1 MASEDSNVPEAEPQP
16 IKYELVVTVSEAHNL
31 QNKDEAKGLTNYF
44 KSKPT
49 NLSDPFAII
58 KCGSF
63 RQKTSTIRDSLDP
76 VWNFEMRFPIYK
88 LDEVPQT
95 LYLECFDE
103 DPNDNEFLG
112 CACIPL
118 PEAIQEM
125 KGPYEQG
132 GWYNLVELGDPSLEP
147 PPVRRKR
154 RPAPVV
160 ARGPT
165 LSRAKAIVDEDESE
179 TPLPMKLP
187 DQTPDKDAP
196 LGNVRLVLKL
206 DPALPEP
213 EPDPLEEAAE
223 ELGEDQTPYGK
234 KFMVDRESLG
244 KAPLGDYTVRVN
256 ILEVNNLVGKDSSG
270 TSDPFVRVVCNGD
283 VKQTETLKATSSGIY
298 NELFTFNIEVA
309 NLSDLEVGKVFVQ
322 VLDANRLF
330 SNEPIGSFEVELGG
344 VYATPKH
351 ELWRQWFA
359 LTNSFGKGEGGVQGF
374 LKASFVVLGPEDEQQ
389 VHDEDQEEKAD
400 RLAAAAGVHNVYCM
414 NPDVD
419 VKQYALQLNVDRAEG
434 LPEMDSATMNAVGK
448 AADAFVAVCFGNPTE
463 VVTEVVNSQS
473 PKWNERLVLPATL
486 PSLSNTIR
494 VRVMDFDSISQH
506 DLIGQL
512 TLRFDDVL
520 AGEYKDARW
529 WNLYGPSENTSSDM
543 ATAMV
548 CGKVPGSAW
557 RGRVLMSMSVTE
569 MKKPKRSSK
578 GEFIH
583 QLPLELPM
591 ETAYSVQ
598 MELYNAFGVPTTS
611 SEVTAKVSF
620 GSVEASFS
628 PRPVHMQSFKQ
639 AGANIM
645 FLESIMTKPTF
656 LPDDIT
662 QVPDV
667 FVEIWDN
674 GSSPITGKRVV
685 CWGRFSPESLTG
697 EIQWMKF
704 NAGPGAT
711 SSGVPV
717 WVNLRATLF
726 VGDDAEATEGAF
738 PEGGGLPLALPS
750 FRNYLFRYAV
760 YQAQHLPST
769 SNEEFADPYC
779 VLTGSS
785 PVTLTQFKSKASSP
799 WPPRSAHPSLQRFT
813 TFPSWYAS
821 NMTPISLPADL
832 NALPPVSVLV
842 LDRNELCSDVL
853 LGSTSMTGKA
863 MVEEGMRWLRSHPNT
878 PIPHK
883 WHCLE
888 LGVDTGLKPCNK
900 PAQLLASFELF
911 PADEVTGLYPVPRPL
926 TLPPTMLCLLEL
938 TVIGLRG
945 PLKPYCGL
953 SISKPSVRITIG
965 SMSDPL
971 RVAETKPSDEPTGQS
986 PNFFQVL
993 SMSIPV
999 HTLSAF
1005 APTLR
1010 CDVLDHRL
1018 TGAVCV
1024 GTAFVPLSAYLPWEV
1039 AARELAESSGG
1050 EEEEEEEE
1058 EEVINLEPETTVY
1071 DISGTADDENEEAA
1085 SSSAKKRRRR
1095 KKKNYGSMASQERE
1109 ISEPLLSSTTGEVVL
1124 DMPPHQEAAQGTELA
1139 TARGAADA
1147 DDSEGA
1153 NDSAKQTEKLM
1164 EQMDTWRVGRKVYN
1178 DALEKHMDL
1187 EPFGKFAVLRHQE
1200 SVGYLKGTIKMTVLD
1215 DSAVK
1220 AAQAKAE
1227 EETPAPAEIPKAS
1240 AEEAA
1245 IARTLHAAQSAEMRR
1260 LMMPN
1265 AYVARLY
1272 VIRTRNIVAPGKVTL
1287 GPKHNGLHCY
1297 LKVKIGGQTL
1307 SFRDDLVYDS
1317 LQPQFRKCIELPV
1330 MLPGVSVVQIEVW
1343 HHDSL
1348 YRDVLVGQ
1356 TELDLENR
1364 LFSKEWRES
1373 GASMLAARRVP
1384 GRRDGGQRA
1393 ARAVWQGPEG
1403 SEGGRAQGVSEGGA
1417 DRPQEAPLPPIER
1430 RTLTKP
1436 GSNRIRGKLEM
1447 WMELWPEP
1455 QAKINPPIDIHP
1467 PPPAHFEARLIIWRT
1482 RKVPNQD
1489 PITNQSDLFIR
1500 STLTMMK
1507 STTVG
1512 GADRLVEDT
1521 DTHWRAKKGEASF
1534 NYRMIYAAEL
1544 PVAQARLKLQAWD
1557 QDLLNS
1563 NDYIGEALLDL
1574 SGLFRTAFVKHRAPL
1589 LSVSP
1594 PSRFTIASR
1603 RACLEPSRA
1612 HSTIARLPAAVKWLL
1627 SREPLDASASRI
1639 QTPALQGHQL
1649 SLLLQ
1654 DSNPCSGRSECNSS
1668 CRVRSDLVS
1677 WQSSLQALNHSAA
1690 LRHETTPPRS
1700 DMKPLRRAPT

>member
-419 VKQYALQLNVDRAEG
+419 VKQYALQ
-434 LPEMDSATMNAVGK
+434 
-448 AADAFVAVCFGNPTE
+448 
-463 VVTEVVNSQS
+463 
-473 PKWNERLVLPATL
+473 
-486 PSLSNTIR
+486 
-494 VRVMDFDSISQH
+494 
-506 DLIGQL
+506 
-512 TLRFDDVL
+512 
-520 AGEYKDARW
+520 
-529 WNLYGPSENTSSDM
+529 
-543 ATAMV
+543 
-548 CGKVPGSAW
+548 
-557 RGRVLMSMSVTE
+557 
-569 MKKPKRSSK
+569 KPKRSSK

-726 VGDDAEATEGAF
+726 VLNVDRAEGLPEMDSATMNAVGKAADAFVAVCFGNPTEVVTEVVNSQSPKWNERLVLPATLPSLSNTIRVRVMDFDSISQHDLIGQLTLRFDDVLAGGLQLKVPEALTVRRERSGGTQGDDAEATEGAF

-785 PVTLTQFKSKASSP
+785 P
-799 WPPRSAHPSLQRFT
+799 
-813 TFPSWYAS
+813 
-821 NMTPISLPADL
+821 
-832 NALPPVSVLV
+832 
-842 LDRNELCSDVL
+842 
-853 LGSTSMTGKA
+853 
-863 MVEEGMRWLRSHPNT
+863 
-878 PIPHK
+878 
-883 WHCLE
+883 
-888 LGVDTGLKPCNK
+888 
-900 PAQLLASFELF
+900 ASFELF

-1058 EEVINLEPETTVY
+1058 EEVINLEPGTHPRLSTAPWCLPNCGEVRPLLASLETTVY

-1373 GASMLAARRVP
+1373 GEALLDLSGLFRTAFVKHR
-1384 GRRDGGQRA
+1384 
-1393 ARAVWQGPEG
+1393 
-1403 SEGGRAQGVSEGGA
+1403 
-1417 DRPQEAPLPPIER
+1417 APL
-1430 RTLTKP
+1430 L
-1436 GSNRIRGKLEM
+1436 S
-1447 WMELWPEP
+1447 
-1455 QAKINPPIDIHP
+1455 
-1467 PPPAHFEARLIIWRT
+1467 
-1482 RKVPNQD
+1482 
-1489 PITNQSDLFIR
+1489 
-1500 STLTMMK
+1500 
-1507 STTVG
+1507 
-1512 GADRLVEDT
+1512 
-1521 DTHWRAKKGEASF
+1521 KGEASF

-1563 NDYIGEALLDL
+1563 NDYIGA
-1574 SGLFRTAFVKHRAPL
+1574 GLTGHMAMVHWPKRQNKPVNTANDKTGAAPEEEKEEEEEEN
-1589 LSVSP
+1589 SCMSDVYQIGGDITEGNVGQGCAGC
-1594 PSRFTIASR
+1594 F
-1603 RACLEPSRA
+1603 CLIFD
-1612 HSTIARLPAAVKWLL
+1612 TLFGCIARIFCPSWRYSTDNQSGDGRQWVVMKDRNGDYMGEVEIQMVVMHDDVARKYEAGSARNEPNKHPHLPKPTRVQWSIFRPDLIIYDILGPELYYQFMAVF
-1627 SREPLDASASRI
+1627 
-1639 QTPALQGHQL
+1639 T
-1649 SLLLQ
+1649 SLT
-1654 DSNPCSGRSECNSS
+1654 
-1668 CRVRSDLVS
+1668 LVFF
-1677 WQSSLQALNHSAA
+1677 LFNCLPILATLFTTAEIMADEEDEINNHYY
-1690 LRHETTPPRS
+1690 T
-1700 DMKPLRRAPT
+1700 